1 MARRQG
7 TYWIGT
13 ISREQG
19 WVPVL
24 PDGIAYLRGQSERGE
39 GGFEHEQIFFITE
52 KKHSIKSLSKLWSPI
67 VGHWELTRSTAAEQY
82 VWKLDSRIGEPFQFG
97 KRPCKRNSSADW
109 DCIKASALAGELDA
123 IPSDIYVRYYRTL
136 CAIAADNTQPIAIV
150 RKCLVYWGPT
160 GSGKSRRAWE
170 EAGDQAYC
178 KDPRSKFWCG
188 YQHQT
193 NVIFDEFRGGI
204 DVSHILR
211 WTDRYP
217 VTVEVKGASRPLRA
231 ERLWFT
237 SNLHPNEWYPTLDME
252 TRDALIRRFEII
264 KIE

>member
-1 MARRQG
+1 MG
-7 TYWIGT
+7 T
-13 ISREQG
+13 
-19 WVPVL
+19 
-24 PDGIAYLRGQSERGE
+24 
-39 GGFEHEQIFFITE
+39 GGFKHEQVFFISSS
-52 KKHSIKSLSKLWSPI
+52 KQSCKSVAKLFKPTI
-67 VGHWELTRSTAAEQY
+67 GHWELTRSAAAEQY
-82 VWKLDSRIGEPFQFG
+82 VWKLDSRIGEQYEFG
-97 KRPCKRNSSADW
+97 KRPVKRNSSTDW
-109 DCIKASALAGELDA
+109 DTVKANAIRGELDD

-136 CAIAADNTQPIAIV
+136 CAIAADNSVPSAMV
-150 RKCLVYWGPT
+150 RKCVVYWGAT
-160 GSGKSRRAWE
+160 GTGKSRRAWE

-188 YQHQT
+188 YKHQT
-193 NVIFDEFRGGI
+193 HVIFDEFRGGI

-237 SNLHPNEWYPTLDME
+237 SNIHPNQWYPTLDIE
-252 TRDALIRRFEII
+252 TIDALLRRFEIV